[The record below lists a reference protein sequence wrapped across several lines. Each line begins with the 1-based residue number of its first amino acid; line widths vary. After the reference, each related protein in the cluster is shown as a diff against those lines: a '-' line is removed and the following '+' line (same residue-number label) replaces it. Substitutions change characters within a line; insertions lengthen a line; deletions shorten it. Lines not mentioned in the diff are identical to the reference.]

1 VPRFFLRLPLLQ
13 RLDSSRPE
21 ARVSRNALRR
31 EEARKRHAE
40 KLSSYL
46 PGLDGLRAL
55 AVLAVLL
62 YHARPEWLP
71 GGFLGVEVF
80 FVISGFIITRGLL
93 QEWQETGR
101 IDLGAFWLRRARRL
115 LPALFLLLAGVM
127 AYASIF
133 ETDAVA
139 GLRTD
144 VLAALAYVTNWHLI
158 LGDQSYFA
166 SFEKPSLL
174 LHLWSLAIEEQFYLV
189 WPLLLAGLL
198 PLLRKKATFV
208 LIVAGVVASAAA
220 MAAMYQPGADTS
232 RLYYGTDTRAA
243 GLLCGAALA
252 FLLANSQLGVA
263 GRSYRLMTLLGVT
276 ALGGLAGAAYVLTE
290 SASWLYQGGFLAVG
304 LLTAILILGAT
315 RHNLL
320 SRLLG
325 LAPLRWVGMRS
336 YGIYLWHWPIF
347 LLTWPEK
354 PGLDILAAQIV
365 ATLVIAVL
373 SYRLIETPIRRGA
386 LGRVWSDLRAWGSL
400 RPGYQSGIILG
411 ANAFVALIAT
421 LVIVG
426 VQARPPEPPD
436 YFALDGVRYQSGP
449 AGSATGT
456 GSSAWPVSDLVDT
469 FDARSST
476 PDLMTLSFICPASV
490 RPGLPL
496 AAACGDPTVVSVAI
510 SDAEDVVV
518 ALTTDIEGALAQA
531 EAIAPAPKPAP
542 LQMPPR
548 RDVPNDIPRVTAI
561 GDSVMLGAASWLAG
575 SIPNIDLDSQVG
587 RQASSAIALLQ
598 DRLAKGELGQIVLVH
613 IGNNGNLTDAQFE
626 QIMLIVGPDRQV
638 IFLNTRV
645 PRDWQDSNNA
655 VLSAGA
661 QRHANMTLV
670 DWHGVTED
678 HPELFAKDHI
688 HLNGAGAELYTRLV
702 IEAVLGKS

>member
-1 VPRFFLRLPLLQ
+1 M
-13 RLDSSRPE
+13 
-21 ARVSRNALRR
+21 RR

-93 QEWQETGR
+93 QEWQESGR

-127 AYASIF
+127 AYASLF
-133 ETDAVA
+133 ETDVVA

-144 VLAALAYVTNWHLI
+144 VLASLAYVTNWHLI

-208 LIVAGVVASAAA
+208 LIVAGIVASATA

-232 RLYYGTDTRAA
+232 RLYYGTDTRAT

-252 FLLANSQLGVA
+252 FLLSNSQLGA
-263 GRSYRLMTLLGVT
+263 GRSHWLMTLLGVT
-276 ALGGLAGAAYVLTE
+276 ALAGLAAAAYALTE
-290 SASWLYQGGFLAVG
+290 GASLLYQGGFLAVG

-347 LLTWPEK
+347 LVTWPET
-354 PGLDILAAQIV
+354 PGLDILAAQIA
-365 ATLVIAVL
+365 ATVGIAAL
-373 SYRLIETPIRRGA
+373 SYWLIETPIRQGA

-400 RPGYQSGIILG
+400 RPGYQSGLVLG
-411 ANAFVALIAT
+411 ANALVALVAT

-426 VQARPPEPPD
+426 AQAKPAEQPD

-449 AGSATGT
+449 AGAA
-456 GSSAWPVSDLVDT
+456 GSESRVWPVSDLVDA
-469 FDARSST
+469 FDAGSST
-476 PDLMTLSFICPASV
+476 PDPMTLSFVCPASV

-510 SDAEDVVV
+510 SEPDDVAV
-518 ALTTDIEGALAQA
+518 AVTSEIEGALAQA
-531 EAIAPAPKPAP
+531 AAIAPPQQRAPQQPAP

-548 RDVPNDIPRVTAI
+548 RDVPNDTPRITAI

-575 SIPNIDLDSQVG
+575 SIPNIDLDSSVG
-587 RQASSAIALLQ
+587 RQASAAIALLQ
-598 DRLAKGELGQIVLVH
+598 DRLAKGDLGQIVLVH

-626 QIMLIVGPDRQV
+626 QIMLIAGADRQV

-678 HPELFAKDHI
+678 HPELFAKDRI